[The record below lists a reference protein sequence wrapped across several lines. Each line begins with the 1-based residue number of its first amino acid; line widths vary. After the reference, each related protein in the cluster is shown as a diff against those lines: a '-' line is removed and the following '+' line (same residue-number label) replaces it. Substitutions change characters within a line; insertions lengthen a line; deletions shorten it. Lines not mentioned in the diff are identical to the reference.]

1 MRASRGAVVVAVLGG
16 VSACRTPGSYQAP
29 LAQFE
34 QGNTTALT
42 TLATYYTELNRFER
56 DAYLD
61 ERLYDSGLEV
71 LATDASGQ
79 GTPLLGKIFSP
90 ESIQARMD
98 AISLLGLY
106 ATRLTALAG
115 ADTPGKL
122 PDSATALGTQLGS
135 LGDQLQTLSK
145 KGDATASRYVAP
157 VTTLVGVVGSLLLEA
172 KQGVALQKG
181 IEQGAPAVTSLLDL
195 LEVDLVEVIG
205 PQRLTAAKQS
215 LASRVVYYNQHRD
228 KLSLAERRAILDD
241 IRQASDAYE
250 ALVVAQ
256 PVEVARA
263 LRTAHE
269 ALLTYA
275 RSDRKPQSLEDLS
288 TAMQSF
294 QARAQTAAAA
304 VQALQNAPKE

>member
-1 MRASRGAVVVAVLGG
+1 MVALALGAG
-16 VSACRTPGSYQAP
+16 CKTPGSYQEP
-29 LAQFE
+29 LAQFQ

-71 LATDASGQ
+71 LATDVSGQ
-79 GTPLLGKIFSP
+79 GTPLMGKVFSP

-115 ADTPGKL
+115 ADAPGKL
-122 PDSATALGTQLGS
+122 PDSATALGTQLGT
-135 LGDQLQTLSK
+135 LGDQLQTLAQK
-145 KGDATASRYVAP
+145 GGDATASRYVGP

-172 KQGVALQKG
+172 KQGEALQKG
-181 IEQGAPAVTSLLDL
+181 IEQGAPAVNALLDL
-195 LEVDLVEVIG
+195 IETDLVQVLG
-205 PQRLTAAKQS
+205 PQRLTGAKQA
-215 LASRVVYYNQHRD
+215 LASRVVYYNEHRD
-228 KLSLAERRAILDD
+228 KLSLSERRAILDD

-256 PVEVARA
+256 PVELAHA

-275 RSDRKPQSLEDLS
+275 RSDRKLQSFEDLS

-294 QARAQTAAAA
+294 QTRAQTAAAA
-304 VQALQNAPKE
+304 VQALQNPSKE